1 MVMLQFICTFAGK
14 FQTDVMLQN
23 PKRYTITAA
32 LPYTNGPIHIGHLAG
47 VYVPSDIYARY
58 LRLQGRDVAFICG
71 SDEHGVAISMK
82 AKKEGITPQEVI
94 DKYHHIIKTSFED
107 FGISFDNYS
116 RTSAKVHHDT
126 ASEFFK
132 KLYSEGKFIEEVTE
146 QLYDAQADQ
155 FLADR
160 FVTGTCPKCGNES
173 AYGDQCENCGTS
185 LNATDLINPKS
196 TITGTVPVLKS
207 TKHWFLPLD
216 QYDAFLR
223 EWILKGHEKD
233 WKPNV
238 YGQVKSWL
246 EDGLKPRAVT
256 RDLDWGIPV
265 PVEGAE
271 GKVLY
276 VWFDAPIGYISSTK
290 EWAERE
296 GKDWE
301 PYWKSNDT
309 KLVHF
314 IGKDNIVFHCIIF
327 PAMLKA
333 EGSYIMPDNVPA
345 NEFLN
350 LEGNKLSTSKNW
362 AVWLHEYLQ
371 DFPGQQDVLRYSLTA
386 TAPET
391 KDNDFT
397 WKDFQAR
404 NNNELVAVFGN
415 FINRVVVLTNKYYN
429 GEVPA
434 PNEFSDVDEA
444 TLTEMRAYPAV
455 IASSIE
461 RYRFREALSELMNL
475 ARLGNKYLADE
486 EPWKVIKE
494 NPERVKTQMY
504 VALQIASALAVL
516 SEPFLPFT
524 AAKLKGILKL
534 DERPESV
541 IAVGIVDETLS
552 FNDSRN
558 SRATGWND
566 VSVNQNLIPAGHV
579 IGQAELLFA
588 KIEDET
594 IQQQVDKLEATK
606 TANKAANKVAA
617 PQKDLI
623 QYDDFAKMD
632 IRTGTILEAEK
643 MPKANKL
650 LVLKVDTGID
660 VRTIVSGIA
669 ESFSPEEIIGKRVTV
684 LVNLAPRALRGVE
697 SQGMIL
703 MTQNAEGKL
712 VFVNPDT
719 DGVGNGETIS

>member
-1 MVMLQFICTFAGK
+1 MLQ
-14 FQTDVMLQN
+14 D
-23 PKRYTITAA
+23 PKRYTVTAA

-47 VYVPSDIYARY
+47 VYVPSDIYSRY
-58 LRLQGRDVAFICG
+58 LRLQGKDVAFICG

-82 AKKEGITPQEVI
+82 AKKEGITPQQVI
-94 DKYHHIIKTSFED
+94 DKYHTIIKQSFED

-116 RTSAKVHHDT
+116 RTSAKVHHET
-126 ASEFFK
+126 ASEFFR
-132 KLYSEGKFIEEVTE
+132 KLYDEGKFIEEVTE
-146 QLYDAQADQ
+146 QLYDEEAHQ

-160 FVTGTCPKCGNES
+160 FVTGTCPKCGNEE
-173 AYGDQCENCGTS
+173 AYGDQCERCGSS

-196 TITGTVPVLKS
+196 TITGSKPVLKE

-216 QYDAFLR
+216 QYDTFLR
-223 EWILKGHEKD
+223 EWVLEGHKND

-238 YGQVKSWL
+238 FGQVKSWL
-246 EDGLKPRAVT
+246 DDGLKPRAVT

-265 PVEGAE
+265 PVDGAE

-290 EWAERE
+290 EWAQRE

-314 IGKDNIVFHCIIF
+314 IGKDNIVFHCVIF

-333 EGSYIMPDNVPA
+333 EGTYILPDNVPA

-362 AVWLHEYLQ
+362 AVWLHEYLE
-371 DFPGQQDVLRYSLTA
+371 DFPGKQDVLRYALTSN
-386 TAPET
+386 APET

-404 NNNELVAVFGN
+404 NNNELVAIFGN
-415 FINRVVVLTNKYYN
+415 FINRVVVLSNKYYN
-429 GEVPA
+429 GVIPA

-455 IASSIE
+455 IASSVE

-486 EPWKVIKE
+486 EPWKMVKE
-494 NPERVKTQMY
+494 NPARVQTQMY
-504 VALQIASALAVL
+504 VALQIAAALSVL

-524 AAKLKGILKL
+524 AAKLKSMLNLADGEL
-534 DERPESV
+534 
-541 IAVGIVDETLS
+541 A
-552 FNDSRN
+552 
-558 SRATGWND
+558 WND
-566 VSVNQNLIPAGHV
+566 ITLKEDLIKAGHQ

-588 KIEDET
+588 KIEDEE
-594 IQQQVDKLEATK
+594 IQKQVEKLEATK
-606 TANKAANKVAA
+606 TANNAANKTVE
-617 PQKDLI
+617 PQKETI
-623 QYDDFAKMD
+623 TFEDFAKMD

-669 ESFSPEEIIGKRVTV
+669 ESFKPEDIIGKRVSV

-712 VFVNPDT
+712 VFINPDA
-719 DGVGNGETIS
+719 DGVGNGEMIS